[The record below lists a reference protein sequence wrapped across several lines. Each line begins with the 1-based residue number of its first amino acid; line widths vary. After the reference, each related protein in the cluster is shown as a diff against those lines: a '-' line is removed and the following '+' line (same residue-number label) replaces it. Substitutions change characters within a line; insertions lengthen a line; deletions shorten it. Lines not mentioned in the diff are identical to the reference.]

1 MTVTTGERKRH
12 CQLHQVPVIT
22 TDDYHVHSWTAHG
35 GLNFACCW
43 QPIDPDPTWERRR
56 WLA

>member
-1 MTVTTGERKRH
+1 MSGAKVRH

-22 TDDYHVHSWTAHG
+22 TDEYHSHSWLAHG

-43 QPIDPDPTWERRR
+43 QQVDPDPTWGVRQ
-56 WLA
+56 WNP